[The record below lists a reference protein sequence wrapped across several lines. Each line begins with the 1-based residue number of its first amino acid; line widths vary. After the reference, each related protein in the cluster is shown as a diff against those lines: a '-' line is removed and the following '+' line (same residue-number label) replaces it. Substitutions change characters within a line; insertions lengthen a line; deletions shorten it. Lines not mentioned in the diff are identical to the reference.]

1 MPELPR
7 LRLSSVDPAEIDDS
21 LLSLVQDEPR
31 LMPHFHISVQSGDD
45 LVLKRMKRRHTRDDV
60 MRFVDKVRKL
70 RPGAVFG
77 ADIIAGFPTET
88 DAAFANSLSLVRN
101 CELIWLH
108 VFPYSERPG
117 TPAAKMPQIPV
128 DVRKDRAA
136 ELRAV
141 GEAQHF
147 ASLIHKLVRSLTC

>member
-1 MPELPR
+1 
-7 LRLSSVDPAEIDDS
+7 
-21 LLSLVQDEPR
+21 
-31 LMPHFHISVQSGDD
+31 
-45 LVLKRMKRRHTRDDV
+45 MKRRHTRDDV

-117 TPAAKMPQIPV
+117 TPAAKMPRFQSMFARIAPQNCALWG
-128 DVRKDRAA
+128 RR
-136 ELRAV
+136 R
-141 GEAQHF
+141 HF
-147 ASLIHKLVRSLTC
+147 ASLIHKLVRSLTCWWKKGSQGRTPHFADVRLDTEPGCGLIVPARIVAHDKSTLIGKIAA